1 MGWWVCCVVL
11 SLPMGTGC
19 FVGLSTPYGM
29 GLALWCLV
37 VCVVLSLPPGW
48 GGSLCVVLRWCVWWS
63 LGGGCVLAL
72 GASSGASIRLPLR
85 RSVDLG
91 GSNCLSFGKYQID
104 MVYINVYVSAEVL
117 DKFIIVVLYDAHVFY
132 CPSMVFV

>member
-1 MGWWVCCVVL
+1 ML
-11 SLPMGTGC
+11 FSLLPSGAAC
-19 FVGLSTPYGM
+19 FVSLYPPYGV

-37 VCVVLSLPPGW
+37 LCSLLPGCFVFFVFFI
-48 GGSLCVVLRWCVWWS
+48 LVLRWWWGS
-63 LGGGCVLAL
+63 LGGGVVFGCSGGQLW
-72 GASSGASIRLPLR
+72 GAIRLPLR

-117 DKFIIVVLYDAHVFY
+117 DNFIIVVLYDAHVFY